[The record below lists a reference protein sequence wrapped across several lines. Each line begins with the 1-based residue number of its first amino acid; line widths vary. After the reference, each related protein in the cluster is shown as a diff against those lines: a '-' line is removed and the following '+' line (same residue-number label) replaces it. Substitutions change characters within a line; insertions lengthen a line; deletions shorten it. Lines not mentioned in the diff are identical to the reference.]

1 MGHMGLL
8 VSSLLLIGLSTEVY
22 IKGGLGTGP
31 RDGLMLALSRRL
43 ARPIAVV
50 RTGME
55 VTALTVGVLFGGA
68 AGLGT
73 LLFALSIGPAV
84 AYWFHVLA
92 V

>member
-1 MGHMGLL
+1 
-8 VSSLLLIGLSTEVY
+8 
-22 IKGGLGTGP
+22 
-31 RDGLMLALSRRL
+31 MLALSRRL

-55 VTALTVGVLFGGA
+55 VTALTVGVLLGGA

-84 AYWFHVLA
+84 AYWFRVLA
-92 V
+92 VRPPAIATKAAPAPEAP